1 MQNTGLIMNDCQKFR
16 NMKTRKVFPKKAFP
30 PHCAKRHVN
39 LEMGYSW
46 YNTVIWAKRKSAPTL
61 SKCVSQIWCLQGP
74 ISNTFPQIPSIYC
87 CCWAVVYHVVC
98 ICILFMQGPLLCAST
113 DYGVTD
119 SKVDKSQPMKWR
131 TFWNFWGFSVLYI
144 TANLALE
151 GNWAVI
157 IENEKSFLL

>member
-1 MQNTGLIMNDCQKFR
+1 MQNTGLIMKDCQKFW
-16 NMKTRKVFPKKAFP
+16 NMKARKIFPKKAFP

-87 CCWAVVYHVVC
+87 CCWAVVYHVC

-113 DYGVTD
+113 DYGVT
-119 SKVDKSQPMKWR
+119 SKACLCLEVAFFQKVVSSHKQI
-131 TFWNFWGFSVLYI
+131 FQI
-144 TANLALE
+144 TILSLKFE
-151 GNWAVI
+151 LVYCYR
-157 IENEKSFLL
+157 

>member
-1 MQNTGLIMNDCQKFR
+1 MQNTGLIMKDCQKFW
-16 NMKTRKVFPKKAFP
+16 NMKARKIFPKKAFP

-87 CCWAVVYHVVC
+87 CCWAVVYHVC
-98 ICILFMQGPLLCAST
+98 ICILFMQGPLLCVST

-119 SKVDKSQPMKWR
+119 SKVVVSSYEVEDFLKFLGVFSAVHNSQFGLRGKLIADYR
-131 TFWNFWGFSVLYI
+131 KRKKFF
-144 TANLALE
+144 
-151 GNWAVI
+151 
-157 IENEKSFLL
+157 